1 MKKALLLGGV
11 ASLFIAGC
19 CCKKAH
25 LTCDDNVC
33 SAPQPVKV
41 EQPTPIPQKPKPV
54 EAQKPIIQQNK
65 NVCFIRNGI
74 DRRCILNIEA
84 SGVGVVPCNG
94 TCSTAQAKAMA
105 RRAAIV
111 SAYRNLAEKLYGIK
125 INGRDTVKN
134 MVLQSSTVRAYVTGL
149 IRGATIEEENFKDG
163 TYTVVLSIK
172 LDPNRWNQ
180 VLSAAGLL

>member
-1 MKKALLLGGV
+1 MKKSLLIGGV
-11 ASLFIAGC
+11 VSLFIVGC
-19 CCKKAH
+19 CCKPAH
-25 LTCDDNVC
+25 LTCDNNEC
-33 SAPQPVKV
+33 PNTQFEKV
-41 EQPTPIPQKPKPV
+41 EQPQDLKKSKPV
-54 EAQKPIIQQNK
+54 EVQKPIIKQNK
-65 NVCFIRNGI
+65 NICFVRNGI
-74 DRRCILNIEA
+74 DRRCILSIEA

-94 TCSTAQAKAMA
+94 SCSVAQAKAMA

-134 MVLQSSTVRAYVTGL
+134 MILQSSTVRAYVTGL

-180 VLSAAGLL
+180 VLSEAGLL